1 MSMSDLPKELLEKA
15 RNIKLLVLDVDGVL
29 SDGKLYF
36 SAKGDEIKAFSTL
49 DGQGIKLLQNNGI
62 KVALITGRKSDIVTQ
77 RAQELGI
84 ETLVQGCE
92 QKLEA
97 LEKILTTLELNLQEV
112 AYIGDDLPDLACI
125 RRVGFGVTVPNANPV
140 ILQHALCCTERLGG
154 QGAVREICD
163 LILQAQDKFDAAIA
177 PFM

>member
-1 MSMSDLPKELLEKA
+1 MSLSDLPKELLDKA
-15 RNIKLLVLDVDGVL
+15 RKIKLLVLDVDGVL

-84 ETLVQGCE
+84 ENLVQGCE
-92 QKLEA
+92 EKLEA
-97 LEKILTTLELNLQEV
+97 LEKILTSLELNLQEV

-125 RRVGFGVTVPNANPV
+125 RRVGFGVTVPNANSV
-140 ILQHALCCTERLGG
+140 IIQHALCCTERQGG

-163 LILQAQDKFDAAIA
+163 LILQAQDKYDAAIA

>member
-1 MSMSDLPKELLEKA
+1 MSLSDLPKELLDKA
-15 RNIKLLVLDVDGVL
+15 RKIKLLVLDVDGVL

-84 ETLVQGCE
+84 ENLVQGCE
-92 QKLEA
+92 EKLEA

-140 ILQHALCCTERLGG
+140 IIQHALCCTERQGG

-163 LILQAQDKFDAAIA
+163 LILQAQDKYDATIA